1 LASSSASELWT
12 TALGQLQLE
21 VTRHTFETWLK
32 DTTGLDH
39 ADGRFT
45 VAVPNTFVAEYLE
58 RRMAPLIAKTLRGIL
73 QQDVAISVQVH
84 QPAND
89 TGAPSGVDGP
99 AALPAHPRPRQRS
112 PLSGGLNPRYTF
124 DTFVVGKSNRFAH
137 AAAIAVADNPGAAY
151 NPLVIHSGVGLGKT
165 HLLHAIGHSARANG
179 LTTLYASAE
188 QYTNEFITALREG
201 RLEPFREKYRT
212 LDVLLIDDIQ
222 FIAGKEHSRESFF
235 HTFNDLHTASK
246 QIVIST
252 DTRPKFLPLLDER
265 LKSRLEAGLT
275 ADILPPDLET
285 RMAIL
290 EKKALEEHAALAPEV
305 VDFLARKF
313 VRNVRELEGALNRII
328 AMARLTGR
336 PIDLQLASQ
345 AVADLTVPS
354 GRPRRTPP
362 QQILTAAAAYFDLS
376 QQDLTGKSRK
386 KGIALARQVA
396 AYILRE
402 DTDRSLAEI
411 GHILGDRGHSTA
423 LRAHDKVA
431 VGVNLDT
438 DLRRYIADIRDRI
451 DRTSHQSA

>member
-1 LASSSASELWT
+1 LASSSASALWT

-32 DTTGLDH
+32 DTTGLDY
-39 ADGRFT
+39 ADGRFA

-58 RRMAPLIAKTLRGIL
+58 RRLAPLITKTLRGIL
-73 QQDVAISVQVH
+73 QQDVAVSVQVR

-89 TGAPSGVDGP
+89 TGAPNGAEGP
-99 AALPAHPRPRQRS
+99 ASLPSHPRPRQRS

-137 AAAIAVADNPGAAY
+137 AAAIAVADDPGATY
-151 NPLVIHSGVGLGKT
+151 NPLVIHAGVGLGKT
-165 HLLHAIGHSARANG
+165 HLLHAIGHSARANS

-252 DTRPKFLPLLDER
+252 DTSPKFLSLLDER

-290 EKKALEEHAALAPEV
+290 EKKALEERAALAPEV

-328 AMARLTGR
+328 AMARLTDR

-345 AVADLTVPS
+345 AVADLTS
-354 GRPRRTPP
+354 TSRRLRRTPP

-376 QQDLTGKSRK
+376 LQDLTGKSRK

-431 VGVNLDT
+431 TGVNLNT

-451 DRTSHQSA
+451 DRTNHQSA

>member
-1 LASSSASELWT
+1 MASSSASELWT